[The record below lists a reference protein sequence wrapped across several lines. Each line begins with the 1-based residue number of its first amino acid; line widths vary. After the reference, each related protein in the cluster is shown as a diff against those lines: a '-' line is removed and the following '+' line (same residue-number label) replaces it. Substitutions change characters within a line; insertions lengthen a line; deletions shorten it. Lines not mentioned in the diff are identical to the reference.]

1 MLTVIKTPTADV
13 TSTYLSVLNMQEAL
27 PLPRVYIEAPWSP
40 TCVGSLLKGHGINVT
55 SRSRQFVS
63 PFSTL
68 YYSPKPSVE
77 HPFNIS
83 LDLLGLKIGYKT
95 LLSPQNTLDNHL
107 APIQEMR
114 THVSAAMMR
123 LEPSHDF
130 EFCKSVGCIGPQD
143 FLNRICSAIPLRAT
157 TKYVAAA
164 GIFQSHHLVS
174 SCNSTAALADR
185 SPSLRSRLLQRAAI
199 RSLKNPTF
207 LTQSTLV
214 ASSPLL
220 AVFCH

>member
-1 MLTVIKTPTADV
+1 M
-13 TSTYLSVLNMQEAL
+13 
-27 PLPRVYIEAPWSP
+27 
-40 TCVGSLLKGHGINVT
+40 GSLLKGHG
-55 SRSRQFVS
+55 
-63 PFSTL
+63 STL
-68 YYSPKPSVE
+68 LREADNLFRRFQFFIIPSNLHRSITSTSVLINLGVKMATR
-77 HPFNIS
+77 PFC
-83 LDLLGLKIGYKT
+83 LLKT
-95 LLSPQNTLDNHL
+95 PWTTIF

-114 THVSAAMMR
+114 THMSAAMMR

-185 SPSLRSRLLQRAAI
+185 SPSCDRGYCNEPLSALSRIPR
-199 RSLKNPTF
+199 F
-207 LTQSTLV
+207 
-214 ASSPLL
+214 
-220 AVFCH
+220 